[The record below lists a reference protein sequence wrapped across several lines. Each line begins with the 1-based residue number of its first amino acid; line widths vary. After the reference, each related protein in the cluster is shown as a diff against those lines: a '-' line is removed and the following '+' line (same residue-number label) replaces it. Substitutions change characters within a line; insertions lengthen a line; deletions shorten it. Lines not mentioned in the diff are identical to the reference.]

1 MASDTGVR
9 PARRRGRPSKGELR
23 EERILDATRRLVG
36 ERSMAD
42 ITIDEIAAAAGISRT
57 SFYFYFP
64 TKQAVLAA
72 LMDQVWERLG
82 QTHVWF
88 GSGGPSPDELGEQ
101 LRRVAGI
108 WQENSRVLACAMPT
122 GFAGGY
128 PPMEELMGRAKQRF
142 VDGVAEKIRRDR
154 TAGHA
159 PEGIDAAV
167 LARMVSVVRD
177 HRLAE
182 IVELPEAERERA
194 LDDLA
199 GVILR
204 MIY

>member
-128 PPMEELMGRAKQRF
+128 PRWKSSWAARSSGSWTAS
-142 VDGVAEKIRRDR
+142 RRR
-154 TAGHA
+154 SGATGLPGTPPKASTPPYSHA
-159 PEGIDAAV
+159 WCRSCATTGSRRSSNCPRPNGNA
-167 LARMVSVVRD
+167 
-177 HRLAE
+177 
-182 IVELPEAERERA
+182 PWTTWP
-194 LDDLA
+194 
-199 GVILR
+199 G
-204 MIY
+204 